1 MEKKDYAIMYQELFE
16 NINSGIAVYE
26 AINNGEDFIFIDFN
40 KAAERITDAGG
51 TVAPDFIHN
60 SAIRQRQMRQGMARG
75 IAATGGAVGIHGR
88 SRRGNSYNPPRT
100 AQGSG
105 RNA

>member
-1 MEKKDYAIMYQELFE
+1 MNMRGAVGKALFMDSE
-16 NINSGIAVYE
+16 RAAKYIASGKGKSSKYIAK
-26 AINNGEDFIFIDFN
+26 AT

-51 TVAPDFIHN
+51 SVAPDFIHN
-60 SAIRQRQMRQGMARG
+60 NAIRQRQMRQGMARVG
-75 IAATGGAVGIHGR
+75 AAVGGTAIIG
-88 SRRGNSYNPPRT
+88 SQSTRGNSYRPPRT